1 MMMRSGVVIRKMNS
15 KGKLRLAGGRDVLTA
30 FQKRLNLWKIRLHL
44 TILMHRNLIIK
55 LVMRSRS
62 LHLHIMKYCVV
73 RQPDLYRYIDLELIL
88 ISQWNFENF
97 DS

>member
-15 KGKLRLAGGRDVLTA
+15 KGKLRLAGGRDGLTA

-55 LVMRSRS
+55 LVMRSRG

-73 RQPDLYRYIDLELIL
+73 RDRK
-88 ISQWNFENF
+88 SVV
-97 DS
+97 